1 MDQNHSKAC
10 LWGERVSALID
21 NELPKDQN
29 ELVLAHLRSCTRC
42 ALLVEQSH
50 ELEGA
55 LPRTVSLSSDV
66 SLGVNFGTPSI
77 GLRIFSG
84 CLGAVIVLAS
94 MPRFIQGSTGGYV
107 LHDLRHLSIWQLAIG
122 FGVLTAV
129 FTTRVSRLL
138 AVFIVTFLLLTGV
151 AALYDLLT
159 GHSGPWADPMHLVEV
174 VAVLAIL
181 RLISPFLFLSHRKQ
195 RKVLSRLQG

>member
-1 MDQNHSKAC
+1 MDQDRIKEC
-10 LWGERVSALID
+10 LWGERVSALMD

-29 ELVLAHLRSCTRC
+29 ELVLAHVRSCTRC
-42 ALLVEQSH
+42 ALLVEQSQ
-50 ELEGA
+50 ELEDA
-55 LPRTVSLSSDV
+55 LPRTASVSSGV
-66 SLGVNFGTPSI
+66 SAEVNFGAPSI

-84 CLGAVIVLAS
+84 CLGAVIVLVS
-94 MPRFIQGSTGGYV
+94 TPRFIQGSTGGDV